1 MKDDIAIARG
11 VKLRK
16 IIELAKERLGID
28 GDDLEPYGHYKAKLS
43 DALIARVQSRPDGKL
58 ILVTAISP
66 TPAGEGKTTTT
77 VGLGD
82 ALNAIGKKAMICV
95 REPSLGPCFGVKG
108 GGAGGGHSQVAPME
122 DINLHFTG
130 DFHAVSIAHNLL
142 AALVDNHIYFGN
154 TLGFDIRRPVW
165 RRVLDMND
173 RSLRHIVNGLGGTA
187 NGFPR
192 ETGYDIVAASEIM
205 AILCLSTSLNDM
217 RDRFKQIIVG
227 YTRDNKPI
235 RAEAL
240 NAQGSMTVLMK
251 EALKPNLVQSLE
263 QTPTL
268 VHGGP
273 FANIAHGCNSVIA
286 TKTALKLADYVV
298 TEAGFGADLGAE
310 KFVDIKCRKSG
321 LRPSAAVLVGTA
333 RALKYS
339 GGAKIEDVNSEH
351 TKALMKGM
359 GNLDRHVANI
369 RDHYGLPVI
378 VALNR
383 FGSDTER
390 EFEMIKKHLGEQG
403 VEAHRLR
410 ALREGLEGRDRARE
424 VDGQA
429 HRHEAGLAQVRLR
442 GRRRALEEDRQG
454 REEHLSRERSRR
466 RHRRAQEDRE
476 VPRGRLRQSADLH
489 REDAVLVLDGPA
501 AARRADGPRVQR
513 ARRLLERRRRV
524 HGRAVGRDH
533 DDAGPAEEAGVRQH
547 RHRRRRQHR
556 RVGLRTV
563 RSYRN
568 AVRSGRGAPRFSS
581 NGLGALRELV
591 LRELQPS
598 NIRFLQKLFALC
610 RS

>member
-1 MKDDIAIARG
+1 MKDDLAIARG

-16 IIELAKERLGID
+16 VVELAKERLGIEA
-28 GDDLEPYGHYKAKLS
+28 DDLEPYGHYKAKLS
-43 DALIARVQSRPDGKL
+43 DALISRVQKKKDGKL

-154 TLGFDIRRPVW
+154 SLGFDIRRPMW

-192 ETGYDIVAASEIM
+192 ETGYDIVAASEVM

-217 RDRFKQIIVG
+217 RERFKQIIVG

-240 NAQGSMTVLMK
+240 KAQGSMTVLMK

-263 QTPTL
+263 HTPTL

-286 TKTALKLADYVV
+286 TRSALKLADYVV
-298 TEAGFGADLGAE
+298 TEAGIGADLGGE

-321 LRPSAAVLVGTA
+321 LRPSAT
-333 RALKYS
+333 
-339 GGAKIEDVNSEH
+339 
-351 TKALMKGM
+351 
-359 GNLDRHVANI
+359 
-369 RDHYGLPVI
+369 VI
-378 VALNR
+378 VATVRAMKYHGGQDLKTITQENLDALGKGIVNLERHVENVQKHYGIPCVVSINR
-383 FGSDTER
+383 FNSDTAAEI
-390 EFEMIKKHLGEQG
+390 EMLKGRMAKMGVPVVLATHWGDGGKGAAELARIVVDLCAKPSAMQFVYDDADTLWDKINKIAKKIYRASDVTADSKVRAQIKKL
-403 VEAHRLR
+403 
-410 ALREGLEGRDRARE
+410 
-424 VDGQA
+424 
-429 HRHEAGLAQVRLR
+429 
-442 GRRRALEEDRQG
+442 
-454 REEHLSRERSRR
+454 
-466 RHRRAQEDRE
+466 QEDGYGHYP
-476 VPRGRLRQSADLH
+476 VCVAKTQYSFST
-489 REDAVLVLDGPA
+489 DAQL
-501 AARRADGPRVQR
+501 
-513 ARRLLERRRRV
+513 
-524 HGRAVGRDH
+524 
-533 DDAGPAEEAGVRQH
+533 
-547 RHRRRRQHR
+547 
-556 RVGLRTV
+556 
-563 RSYRN
+563 
-568 AVRSGRGAPRFSS
+568 RGAPDAHVVNVREVRL
-581 NGLGALRELV
+581 NAGA
-591 LRELQPS
+591 
-598 NIRFLQKLFALC
+598 
-610 RS
+610 